1 MIVETVVQILLGTA
15 EVAGIVDRRVF
26 PKQLPD
32 ATSYPA
38 IVVSKASG
46 APYYSNGEESGIDQT
61 RVQVDCYSD
70 RGEEAV
76 VALGTAV
83 RRRLSAL
90 KNFRASGLPC
100 AIDSSRLINDTDMSE
115 AGTERAG
122 PRLRRRMLEFVIFN
136 KEL

>member
-1 MIVETVVQILLGTA
+1 MIVETVVQILLATT
-15 EVAGIVDRRVF
+15 EVSDLVGRRVF

-32 ATSYPA
+32 ATDYPA
-38 IVVSKASG
+38 IVVTKVSG
-46 APYYSNGEESGIDQT
+46 LPSYANGEESGLDNARLQI
-61 RVQVDCYSD
+61 DCYSD
-70 RGEEAV
+70 KGESAS
-76 VALGTAV
+76 VALRTAV
-83 RRRLSAL
+83 RHRLSAL
-90 KNFRASGLPC
+90 KNFRVSGLPC